1 MELEYDNN
9 SLKEQLRRKDFL
21 DVHINSICDYFNV
34 LIKLKIIKEPKLLDE
49 LIDKVIN
56 QLEKIV
62 LYDSNDTELLRELGI
77 SSNNKGLSKENIIY
91 VNKNMNQEMIL
102 ITIFHELTH
111 FLQRYNEDNKE
122 ECIGIMQDWKWRI
135 LMEAQ
140 TQNLAEIV
148 YGFIT
153 NTKKEDV
160 EYKSEDLRML
170 SSGKI
175 VSNLRNYQMYDSI
188 LKKICVVLDLKIE
201 DFISINFNGSESP
214 VMWESVLENK
224 IGKEATELLSEI
236 LDIIYSTDAII
247 YTGGEKILEEPYNVK
262 SLVSGKTINVSSLNQ
277 FKNIKIL
284 DKLFFILSKDNL
296 DKYLYLINNQ
306 FQEDNKYMEKSQW
319 FSEVSHANQEDV
331 ETTPERFIMTECIPA
346 CRELWKKNIYTFM
359 VSNYTDDS
367 IIWVEIYSELS
378 EENKKYLNSL
388 KNKQITLNVFH
399 EGCYQI
405 GINHIGNYAS
415 ELLELICKGFSMQE
429 VPKNIAYIDER
440 DFLILCGCYK
450 EIDNPK
456 YYEMK
461 DFFEL
466 EFNNPKE
473 QLEYMEKYDYWKKSI
488 FSKKTIKTYDEK
500 KKTKST
506 KEYADERNMIYE
518 DGRIYNSKLDYQKH
532 QKYLEHVNSIID
544 EQIYNSHYENGVEV
558 VVR

>member
-188 LKKICVVLDLKIE
+188 LKK
-201 DFISINFNGSESP
+201 
-214 VMWESVLENK
+214 
-224 IGKEATELLSEI
+224 
-236 LDIIYSTDAII
+236 
-247 YTGGEKILEEPYNVK
+247 
-262 SLVSGKTINVSSLNQ
+262 
-277 FKNIKIL
+277 
-284 DKLFFILSKDNL
+284 
-296 DKYLYLINNQ
+296 
-306 FQEDNKYMEKSQW
+306 
-319 FSEVSHANQEDV
+319 
-331 ETTPERFIMTECIPA
+331 
-346 CRELWKKNIYTFM
+346 
-359 VSNYTDDS
+359 
-367 IIWVEIYSELS
+367 
-378 EENKKYLNSL
+378 
-388 KNKQITLNVFH
+388 
-399 EGCYQI
+399 
-405 GINHIGNYAS
+405 YAS
-415 ELLELICKGFSMQE
+415 
-429 VPKNIAYIDER
+429 Y
-440 DFLILCGCYK
+440 
-450 EIDNPK
+450 
-456 YYEMK
+456 
-461 DFFEL
+461 
-466 EFNNPKE
+466 
-473 QLEYMEKYDYWKKSI
+473 
-488 FSKKTIKTYDEK
+488 
-500 KKTKST
+500 
-506 KEYADERNMIYE
+506 
-518 DGRIYNSKLDYQKH
+518 
-532 QKYLEHVNSIID
+532 
-544 EQIYNSHYENGVEV
+544 
-558 VVR
+558 